1 MSASSGMSE
10 RTAQSSSKSEGIK
23 SLPSSEPVRLE
34 DILITHRLRAR
45 HRLPNLQDEG
55 RALRALARTMATS
68 PDTLIDTLL
77 EMALQLCHADTA
89 GLSVL
94 DTNSQK
100 FIWTNLAGTLKQ
112 YVGGTTPRNFS
123 PCGVCL
129 DRNSPQLFSYPEK
142 YFTYLAPA
150 ANPPFL
156 EAMVI
161 PVYLKDQTPATI
173 WILTHNPAI
182 VFDTEDAR
190 IMSDLADFTSVA
202 LQLIQSAESE
212 KQAREKSDL
221 MIDSRTS
228 QLRELTSRLMT
239 LQDDE
244 RRKIA
249 RELHDS
255 AGQYLAAIAMNLS
268 ILEREDPNSPNFK
281 ASISDAAAAVERCTS
296 EIRTLSYL
304 LHPPLLDELGL
315 RSALSFYV
323 EGFSERSGIKVELDI
338 PKDLGRF
345 HSSIETALFRVV
357 QQSLANIHR
366 HSGTHVAEVRIE
378 ADAEQVS
385 VQICDYG
392 RGIPPE
398 VITRINSG
406 KQIAGVGIAG
416 MRERIKSFGGHFDVR
431 SSKDGTTVEV
441 SLPVTQ

>member
-1 MSASSGMSE
+1 MSTARGIPEETLPPSHVPERRSSPRISQ
-10 RTAQSSSKSEGIK
+10 TA
-23 SLPSSEPVRLE
+23 RLE
-34 DILITHRLRAR
+34 DILITPRLSAR
-45 HRLPNLQDEG
+45 HRLPDLQAEG
-55 RALRALARTMATS
+55 RALRTLARTMATA

-77 EMALQLCHADTA
+77 EMALELCHADTA

-112 YVGGTTPRNFS
+112 HIGGTTPRNFS

-129 DRNSPQLFSYPEK
+129 DRNAPQLFSFPEK

-150 ANPPFL
+150 ANPPFV
-156 EAMVI
+156 EALVI
-161 PVYLKDQTPATI
+161 PVYMKDQTPATI
-173 WILTHNPAI
+173 WILTHNPAV
-182 VFDTEDAR
+182 VFDTEDVR

-212 KQAREKSDL
+212 KQARERSEL
-221 MIDSRTS
+221 IIDSRTS

-249 RELHDS
+249 RDLHDS
-255 AGQYLAAIAMNLS
+255 AGQYLAAIAMNLAM
-268 ILEREDPNSPNFK
+268 IERADPGSPNFK
-281 ASISDAAAAVERCTS
+281 ASIADASAAVDQCTS

-323 EGFSERSGIKVELDI
+323 EGFSERSGIKVELNI
-338 PKDLGRF
+338 PQDLGRF
-345 HSSIETALFRVV
+345 PSSIETALFRVV

-366 HSGTHVAEVRIE
+366 HSGTHAAEVRIE
-378 ADAEQVS
+378 ADAEQVL
-385 VQICDYG
+385 VQICDQG

-398 VITRINSG
+398 VIARINSG

-416 MRERIKSFGGHFDVR
+416 MSERIRSFGGRFDVR

-441 SLPVTQ
+441 SLPRTQ